1 MYKIELLNEIAK
13 VGLDEFK
20 NKAIFVKGDSDAI
33 MLRSASLHNTEFSDS
48 LLAIARAGIGVNNIP
63 IDRCTEKGIVVFNTP
78 GANANAVKELA
89 IAGLLLSSR
98 DIIQGVNWV
107 NHLTEKDDAFTSIIE
122 AKKSNFT
129 GPELKGKTLGV
140 IGLGSVGV
148 LLSNAAISLGMR
160 VLGYDPYIS
169 INSAWGLS
177 SNVQRSNSFDELFK
191 ESDYISIHVPL
202 LDETRNLINAKALS
216 KMKKGVRICNFA
228 RAELVD
234 HTALEHALNTH
245 KVAKYVTDF
254 PIEQTKTMINT
265 IQIPH
270 LGASTP
276 ESEENCAVMAAQEL
290 LDYLEN
296 GSITHSVN
304 FPHCSLG
311 ACTSQTRITLLHR
324 NVVNMV
330 SQITSIIGK
339 HSINIEM
346 MQNVSKQ
353 QWAYTVLD
361 VDNEIEDEI
370 VQQLKNINDV
380 VKVRIM
386 KGQQ

>member
-1 MYKIELLNEIAK
+1 MFKIELMNEIAQA
-13 VGLDEFK
+13 GLDQF
-20 NKAIFVKGDSDAI
+20 NHKAVFVKQDSDAI
-33 MLRSASLHNTEFSDS
+33 LLRSASLHTTNFPDT

-63 IDRCTEKGIVVFNTP
+63 INQCSDKGIVVFNTP

-98 DIIQGVNWV
+98 DIVGGINWV
-107 NHLTEKDDAFTSIIE
+107 NQLTESKDELTSLVE

-140 IGLGSVGV
+140 VGLGSVGV
-148 LLSNAAISLGMR
+148 LLANAAIALGMK

-169 INSAWGLS
+169 IHSAWGLS
-177 SNVQRSNSFDELFK
+177 SSVLRANSFDELFS
-191 ESDYISIHVPL
+191 ESDYISLHVPL
-202 LDETRNLINAKALS
+202 IDETKHLINKKSIS
-216 KMKKGVRICNFA
+216 KMKKGVKVLNFA

-234 HTALEHALNTH
+234 DHAMKDALALH

-254 PIEQTKTMINT
+254 PNDATKTMVNT

-276 ESEENCAVMAAQEL
+276 ESEVNCAVMAAQTL

-296 GSITHSVN
+296 GSINNSVN
-304 FPHCSLG
+304 FPNCTLS
-311 ACTSQTRITLLHR
+311 ACHSVSRITLLHK

-330 SQITSIIGK
+330 SQITSIIG
-339 HSINIEM
+339 HHQLNIET
-346 MQNVSKQ
+346 MQNVSRN

-361 VDNEIEDEI
+361 VDNVVDDFTLSQLALIE
-370 VQQLKNINDV
+370 DV
-380 VKVRIM
+380 VKVRRIR
-386 KGQQ
+386 GNQ

>member
-1 MYKIELLNEIAK
+1 MYKITLLNEIAK

-20 NKAIFVKGDSDAI
+20 NKATFVNEGADAI
-33 MLRSASLHNTEFSDS
+33 LLRSASLHQMEFSDS

-63 IDRCTEKGIVVFNTP
+63 IDRCTEKGIVIFNTP

-89 IAGLLLSSR
+89 IAGLLLASR

-107 NHLTEKDDAFTSIIE
+107 NNLTLTGDEFTSIIE
-122 AKKSNFT
+122 SKKSNFT

-177 SNVQRSNSFDELFK
+177 RSVQRANSFDELFSQ
-191 ESDYISIHVPL
+191 SDYISLHVPL
-202 LDETRNLINAKALS
+202 LDETKHLINSKSLS

-234 HTALEHALNTH
+234 HSAMKTALNSH
-245 KVAKYVTDF
+245 KVSKYVTDF
-254 PIEQTKTMINT
+254 PIDDTKTMINT

-276 ESEENCAVMAAQEL
+276 ESEENCALMAAQEL
-290 LDYLEN
+290 LDYLET
-296 GSITHSVN
+296 GSITHSIN
-304 FPHCSLG
+304 FPNCALSVCHSK
-311 ACTSQTRITLLHR
+311 SRITLLHR

-339 HSINIEM
+339 NQINIEM
-346 MQNVSKQ
+346 MQNVSKNL
-353 QWAYTVLD
+353 WAYTVLD
-361 VDNEIEDEI
+361 VDNIIDDNILKQLQMIE
-370 VQQLKNINDV
+370 DV
-380 VKVRIM
+380 VKVRVI
-386 KGQQ
+386 KGDV

>member
-1 MYKIELLNEIAK
+1 MFKIELLNEIAK

-33 MLRSASLHNTEFSDS
+33 MLRSASLHSTEFSDS

-107 NHLTEKDDAFTSIIE
+107 NSLTEKDDAFTTIIE
-122 AKKSNFT
+122 SKKSNFT

-177 SNVQRSNSFDELFK
+177 SSVQRANSFDELFK

-202 LDETRNLINAKALS
+202 LDETRNLINS
-216 KMKKGVRICNFA
+216 M
-228 RAELVD
+228 
-234 HTALEHALNTH
+234 LN
-245 KVAKYVTDF
+245 
-254 PIEQTKTMINT
+254 
-265 IQIPH
+265 
-270 LGASTP
+270 
-276 ESEENCAVMAAQEL
+276 
-290 LDYLEN
+290 
-296 GSITHSVN
+296 
-304 FPHCSLG
+304 
-311 ACTSQTRITLLHR
+311 
-324 NVVNMV
+324 
-330 SQITSIIGK
+330 
-339 HSINIEM
+339 
-346 MQNVSKQ
+346 
-353 QWAYTVLD
+353 
-361 VDNEIEDEI
+361 
-370 VQQLKNINDV
+370 
-380 VKVRIM
+380 
-386 KGQQ
+386 